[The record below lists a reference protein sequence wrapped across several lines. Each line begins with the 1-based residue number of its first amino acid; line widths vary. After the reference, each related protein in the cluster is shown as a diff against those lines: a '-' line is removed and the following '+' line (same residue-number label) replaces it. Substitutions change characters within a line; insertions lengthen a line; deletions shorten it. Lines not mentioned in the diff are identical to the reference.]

1 MADDDVEFQGLSWLF
16 HRPSA
21 DRRPPARRD
30 RSGWYRPN
38 GGRPSIRRGAA
49 VARPPG
55 GRTATS
61 NVRFLARYARPY
73 RKGLAAGGIFALLE
87 VFAGLAQPWPLRV
100 VVDDVLGP
108 AANGDR
114 RIDLLVAACAAL
126 VVLVAAAAFFD
137 YWATRLL
144 SSSGLHIAND
154 VRESVFS
161 HFNRLS
167 LRFHGEQRV
176 GDLTTRVTG
185 DADRAQDLAVQSLAV
200 LLPNALLLIGMTVV
214 MFWLDPVFALVSLA
228 ATPILAYVVWTSTTR
243 LKAASRRARK
253 ADGDVAAAASEHLA
267 AMQLVQAF
275 SLEDRQ
281 NERFSELTGN
291 SLRAGLE
298 ATRYQARFSP
308 AVDLTAVISTALVI
322 GFGTIR
328 VLDGKLTVGE
338 LLVFLSYVGSMY
350 KPVKALA
357 KLSNSFSK
365 GMVSVERIRDVL
377 GQAPQI
383 EDRPH
388 AVWMP
393 PVRGQI
399 ELLDVSFTYG
409 RELALDRVY
418 IDVQAGE
425 TVALVGPTGAGK
437 STIASLIP
445 RLIDPTEG
453 AVCIDGVDL
462 RRVSLRSV
470 RRQVSMVLQD
480 CTLLRGTLRDNIAI
494 GRPWATGA
502 DIERAAR
509 LALVD
514 EFSSRLP
521 LGLDTP
527 IGERG
532 ANLSG
537 GQRQRVAIARAIL
550 RDAPILIL
558 DEPTSALDPTSEE
571 LIIAAL
577 QNLPRSRTTLVVAH
591 RMSTIEHADRIVVL
605 DGGRIIETGTHR
617 ALLAGDGM
625 YRKFHGPAPASQL
638 APTEPNIDQI
648 LTGMTWGAGR

>member
-1 MADDDVEFQGLSWLF
+1 
-16 HRPSA
+16 
-21 DRRPPARRD
+21 
-30 RSGWYRPN
+30 
-38 GGRPSIRRGAA
+38 
-49 VARPPG
+49 
-55 GRTATS
+55 
-61 NVRFLARYARPY
+61 
-73 RKGLAAGGIFALLE
+73 LLE

-108 AANGDR
+108 AANGER
-114 RIDLLVAACAAL
+114 RIDLLVAACAGL
-126 VVLVAAAAFFD
+126 VVVVAAAAFLD

-154 VRESVFS
+154 VREAVFS
-161 HFNRLS
+161 HLNRLS
-167 LRFHGEQRV
+167 LRFHGEHRV
-176 GDLTTRVTG
+176 GDLTTRLTG

-200 LLPNALLLIGMTVV
+200 LLPNTLLLVGMTAV

-228 ATPILAYVVWTSTTR
+228 ATPVLAYVVWTSTKR

-253 ADGDVAAAASEHLA
+253 ADGDVAAAASEHLT

-281 NERFSELTGN
+281 SERFGELTGN

-365 GMVSVERIRDVL
+365 GVVSVERIRDVL

-383 EDRPH
+383 EDRPN
-388 AVWMP
+388 AAWIS

-409 RELALDRVY
+409 RELALDRVNLR
-418 IDVQAGE
+418 VHAGE
-425 TVALVGPTGAGK
+425 TIALVGPTGAGK

-453 AVCIDGVDL
+453 VVCIDGVDL
-462 RRVSLRSV
+462 RNVSLGSV

-494 GRPWATGA
+494 GRTWATGA

-521 LGLDTP
+521 LGLDTH

-558 DEPTSALDPTSEE
+558 DEPTSALDPASEE

-577 QNLPRSRTTLVVAH
+577 QNLPRARTTIVVAH
-591 RMSTIEHADRIVVL
+591 RLSTIEHADRIVVL
-605 DGGRIIETGTHR
+605 DRGRIVEAGTHD
-617 ALLAGDGM
+617 ALLMRDGV
-625 YRKFHGPAPASQL
+625 YRRFRGAPPRQHRERSPDDID
-638 APTEPNIDQI
+638 PTA
-648 LTGMTWGAGR
+648 TATSWGARR

>member
-1 MADDDVEFQGLSWLF
+1 MSSFRV
-16 HRPSA
+16 
-21 DRRPPARRD
+21 
-30 RSGWYRPN
+30 
-38 GGRPSIRRGAA
+38 
-49 VARPPG
+49 
-55 GRTATS
+55 
-61 NVRFLARYARPY
+61 LAGHARPY
-73 RKGLAAGGIFALLE
+73 RKELAIGGGCALLE
-87 VFAGLAQPWPLRV
+87 VVAGLAQPWPLRV
-100 VVDDVLGP
+100 VVDDVLGT
-108 AANGDR
+108 AITTGER
-114 RIDLLVAACAAL
+114 RIGLLVAACL
-126 VVLVAAAAFFD
+126 SLILIVAMAAFLD

-144 SSSGLHIAND
+144 SSSGLRIAND
-154 VRESVFS
+154 VRDSVFS

-167 LRFHGEQRV
+167 LRFHGEHRV
-176 GDLTTRVTG
+176 GDLTTRLTG
-185 DADRAQDLAVQSLAV
+185 DADRAQDLVVQSLAV
-200 LLPNALLLIGMTVV
+200 LLPNALLLIGMTAV
-214 MFWLDPVFALVSLA
+214 MFWLDPVFALVALA
-228 ATPILAYVVWTSTTR
+228 ATPVLVYVVWTSTKR

-275 SLEDRQ
+275 SLEDTQ
-281 NERFSELTGN
+281 SERFGELTGN

-308 AVDLTAVISTALVI
+308 AVDITAVISTALVM
-322 GFGTIR
+322 GFGAIR
-328 VLDGKLTVGE
+328 VLDGKLSPGE

-377 GQAPQI
+377 AEAPQI
-383 EDRPH
+383 VDHPY
-388 AVWMP
+388 AAWMP
-393 PVRGQI
+393 PTRGAI
-399 ELLDVSFTYG
+399 ELVDVSFTYG
-409 RELALDRVY
+409 RELALDHVDLT
-418 IDVQAGE
+418 IQAGE

-437 STIASLIP
+437 STIASLVP

-453 AVCIDGVDL
+453 QVCIDGVDL
-462 RRVSLRSV
+462 RNVSLRSV

-494 GRPWATGA
+494 GRPWASDA

-521 LGLDTP
+521 MGLDTP

-558 DEPTSALDPTSEE
+558 DEPTSALDPASEE

-577 QNLPRSRTTLVVAH
+577 ENLPRARTTIVVAH
-591 RMSTIEHADRIVVL
+591 RLSTIEHADRIVVL
-605 DGGRIIETGTHR
+605 EGGRIVEQGTHG
-617 ALLAGDGM
+617 ALMAHDGV
-625 YRKFHGPAPASQL
+625 YRKFRGPSTGQRRWERSLKDHDRTLAAAS
-638 APTEPNIDQI
+638 
-648 LTGMTWGAGR
+648 WGAGR